1 MKLQLHQIS
10 SRLWYMDN
18 TVETDRPSLG
28 YIRGDKFAAVVDAG
42 NSPAHYNEFLAL
54 LDEHGLPHPDFCIIT
69 HSHWDHTFGLCALNI
84 PSFACEKTAEHLREE
99 HSWSFTDPDGQ
110 GTAYFNGDACMQ
122 AEYASAADICI
133 ALPTATFSDKLTLDL
148 GGVHAEA
155 IFVGGPH
162 SDDGVIV
169 WVPEE
174 AFIFAGDSSAGNFA
188 LPNIAY
194 ELPLLDAY
202 VDVLQSLPFER
213 FMHAHRPIMTREETF
228 KHLADGRARGYYTF
242 D

>member
-10 SRLWYMDN
+10 PRLWYMDN

-28 YIRGDKFAAVVDAG
+28 YIRGDKFAVVVDAG
-42 NSPAHYNEFLAL
+42 NSAAHYREFLAL
-54 LDEHGLPHPDFCIIT
+54 LDEHALPHPDYCIIT
-69 HSHWDHTFGLCALNI
+69 HYHWDHTYGICALDI
-84 PSFACEKTAEHLREE
+84 PCFACEKTLEHLMEDRN
-99 HSWSFTDPDGQ
+99 Q
-110 GTAYFNGDACMQ
+110 LGTEADRAAYNADACRL
-122 AEYASAADICI
+122 AEYARYEDICI

-148 GGVHAEA
+148 GGVHVEA
-155 IFVGGPH
+155 TFVGGPH
-162 SDDGVIV
+162 SDDGVV
-169 WVPEE
+169 VYVPEE
-174 AFIFAGDSSAGNFA
+174 GFLFAGDSSAGDFG

-194 ELPLLDAY
+194 DIPLLDAY
-202 VDVLQSLPFER
+202 VAFLETVPFTR

>member
-10 SRLWYMDN
+10 PRLWYMDN

-28 YIRGDKFAAVVDAG
+28 YIRGDKFSAVVDAG
-42 NSPAHYNEFLAL
+42 NSAAHYREFLAL
-54 LDEHGLPHPDFCIIT
+54 LDEQCLPHPDFCILT
-69 HSHWDHTFGLCALNI
+69 HYHWDHTYGICALDI
-84 PSFACEKTAEHLREE
+84 PSFACEKTLEHLMEE
-99 HSWSFTDPDGQ
+99 Q
-110 GTAYFNGDACMQ
+110 RLLGTEEGLAAFNADSCLQ
-122 AEYASAADICI
+122 AEYGSYDKISI

-169 WVPEE
+169 VVPEE
-174 AFIFAGDSSAGNFA
+174 GFIFAGDSSAGNFG

-202 VDVLQSLPFER
+202 VDVLKALPFER